1 MLFICY
7 VLESQDDV
15 DSLSRESVASD
26 EIIPAA
32 KTHKDD
38 VISTGTCHSVNL
50 KFLNLGYSMSI

>member
-26 EIIPAA
+26 EISLYNYTRDIFV
-32 KTHKDD
+32 TMWQCNWCFF
-38 VISTGTCHSVNL
+38 ISL
-50 KFLNLGYSMSI
+50 K